1 MVMIPRNSDVT
12 WAKMID
18 PEKDILKQMTGV
30 NWYLHAT
37 RNPPRTEILQYGL
50 NENGWLFQRPH
61 YCNPI

>member
-1 MVMIPRNSDVT
+1 MVMIPRNSGVT

-37 RNPPRTEILQYGL
+37 RNPPRT
-50 NENGWLFQRPH
+50 
-61 YCNPI
+61 